1 MPFPLFNNHNA
12 RKKKTTMKQIIIKR
26 AKFTDIF
33 IKGRSE
39 DPNTACRK
47 VLTIYKIGFPSE
59 TVRQNSGR
67 RSME

>member
-1 MPFPLFNNHNA
+1 M
-12 RKKKTTMKQIIIKR
+12 KKNTTMKQIIIKR
-26 AKFTDIF
+26 AKLTDIF

-59 TVRQNSGR
+59 TERQNSGN

>member
-1 MPFPLFNNHNA
+1 M
-12 RKKKTTMKQIIIKR
+12 KKNTRMKQIIIKR

-39 DPNTACRK
+39 DPKTACRK
-47 VLTIYKIGFPSE
+47 VLTIYKIGLPRE
-59 TVRQNSGR
+59 TVRQNSGK

>member
-1 MPFPLFNNHNA
+1 M
-12 RKKKTTMKQIIIKR
+12 KKNTTMKQIIIKR
-26 AKFTDIF
+26 AKLTDIF

-47 VLTIYKIGFPSE
+47 VLTIYKIGFRSE

>member
-1 MPFPLFNNHNA
+1 M
-12 RKKKTTMKQIIIKR
+12 KKNTTMKQIIIKR

-39 DPNTACRK
+39 DPKTACRK

-59 TVRQNSGR
+59 TERQNSGN